1 MEPRLGRIVGSH
13 LLNASGSD
21 IIRRLAERLCD
32 GAEIGKVVSGKGFIG
47 DGEDGDIFLMA
58 VLALAMA
65 LVVSTDGASTVPLLN
80 HLDKVTNT
88 LIGSA
93 SIAGPP
99 SRV

>member
-32 GAEIGKVVSGKGFIG
+32 GAEIGKVVSGKGFVG

-58 VLALAMA
+58 VLALASA
-65 LVVSTDGASTVPLLN
+65 AATETEEA
-80 HLDKVTNT
+80 
-88 LIGSA
+88 SA
-93 SIAGPP
+93 SLSGGPIG
-99 SRV
+99 